1 MKIINRKVPEAPSA
15 LAASVL
21 IVDDESGVRQYVDR
35 VLTTAGYR
43 TTVAADCTEAMA
55 AAAAARFDL
64 LLTDVVMP
72 DMTGAALAAR
82 MREKDPDLKVL
93 YLTGHPDRL
102 FEEKEAPLVQ
112 EAFLEKPCTAAGLK
126 QAVSQAINGSITM
139 RAPATI
145 IPS

>member
-1 MKIINRKVPEAPSA
+1 MKDKVSPPPAQ
-15 LAASVL
+15 AASVL
-21 IVDDESGVRQYVDR
+21 IVDDESGVRQYVER

-43 TTVAADCTEAMA
+43 TTVAADCAEALKFA
-55 AAAAARFDL
+55 AGSKFDL

-72 DMTGAALAAR
+72 DMTGAALASR
-82 MREKDPDLKVL
+82 IREEDPDLKVL

-112 EAFLEKPCTAAGLK
+112 EAFLEKPCSAAGLK

-139 RAPATI
+139 RAPPTVF
-145 IPS
+145 PS